1 MLDQTVGGTV
11 YVFRHCVRAVDTSL
25 LEPYTN
31 RTFPSWGVSKDAC
44 LPRGL
49 QIMQGVGVHLLAQ
62 VSTTGAQSPT
72 VIADV
77 PTRCVDSAHA
87 LARGMRL
94 PLSSV
99 RVNGSAFVRCKP
111 PSDAQ
116 KVELLTKRLREA
128 RPPADAQALLT
139 AIDCSLGGDRHIV
152 DEENK
157 ISSKGKLEGKIELA
171 SAAADIFLMQYG
183 GGFPIGWGRV
193 SPSVAHAMGQMRV
206 YEWAI
211 DRYSMV
217 LEQAKSSR
225 MLSEVVRLLAGNTTT
240 IFLGHDTD
248 TNGLGRLLDLGWSA
262 PPFADNTTAP
272 NTALRFTAA
281 AADGAIVDK

>member
-1 MLDQTVGGTV
+1 MRTQHSRIMLLLNFAVLFSMLHQAVGGTV
-11 YVFRHCVRAVDTSL
+11 YVFRHCVRAVDTSS

-62 VSTTGAQSPT
+62 VSPTGAKSPT

-99 RVNGSAFVRCKP
+99 LVNGSAFVRCKP

-116 KVELLTKRLREA
+116 KVALLTERLREA
-128 RPPADAQALLT
+128 PPPADAQALLS

-152 DEENK
+152 ARK
-157 ISSKGKLEGKIELA
+157 TKSAVRASLKARSSWPQPPR
-171 SAAADIFLMQYG
+171 IF
-183 GGFPIGWGRV
+183 
-193 SPSVAHAMGQMRV
+193 S
-206 YEWAI
+206 
-211 DRYSMV
+211 
-217 LEQAKSSR
+217 
-225 MLSEVVRLLAGNTTT
+225 
-240 IFLGHDTD
+240 
-248 TNGLGRLLDLGWSA
+248 
-262 PPFADNTTAP
+262 
-272 NTALRFTAA
+272 
-281 AADGAIVDK
+281 